1 MITLFAD
8 ASTNDYPGVVQNTA
22 QKWSEIFVSSFQ
34 SAFGQIVSVLPN
46 LLAMIA
52 ILLVG
57 YLIARI
63 IGRIAAALS
72 EKIGLQTAAERSG
85 LVASMQQVGI
95 KRSVPSI
102 VGLMFFWLLMCVFLT
117 AGFNILGWEGISSGM
132 ETIIAYIPKLLVAT
146 VVVVIGLLIAT
157 FIRGVIATSADRA
170 GIGYAQQLAS
180 GCYYVLSLMIFM
192 AAFDQLEIK
201 FELFNYAMLIAFSAV
216 ALGFGLS
223 FGLGGREVVS
233 GILAGY
239 YLRQRIQAGDN
250 VKIADMEGTVR
261 DVGPV
266 ATIVETQENG
276 LMHRHSVPNTR
287 MLNEAIR

>member
-63 IGRIAAALS
+63 VGRIAAAIS

-117 AGFNILGWEGISSGM
+117 AGFNILGWEGLSSGM
-132 ETIIAYIPKLLVAT
+132 
-146 VVVVIGLLIAT
+146 
-157 FIRGVIATSADRA
+157 
-170 GIGYAQQLAS
+170 
-180 GCYYVLSLMIFM
+180 
-192 AAFDQLEIK
+192 
-201 FELFNYAMLIAFSAV
+201 AV
-216 ALGFGLS
+216 SYTHLTLPTN
-223 FGLGGREVVS
+223 REV
-233 GILAGY
+233 
-239 YLRQRIQAGDN
+239 
-250 VKIADMEGTVR
+250 
-261 DVGPV
+261 
-266 ATIVETQENG
+266 
-276 LMHRHSVPNTR
+276 
-287 MLNEAIR
+287 